1 MFLTING
8 VAALLLG
15 GVLLVVALTGTAGAD
30 TSAAAT
36 PAAPATVVPTVPATA
51 AATATTRVPTTP
63 VTPLPP
69 GCTRLLSQRDFA
81 RAARWLYRGERRPT
95 VRTLRHLAHI
105 AHCQHSRR
113 ATRRDKALQRHLD
126 VAQRASMCSDTNPTA
141 CIRDAAN
148 RYHVSYA
155 LMLNRAVC
163 ESTLNHLASNGTHF
177 GLYQFLPTTWRGETS
192 YGSHSYWSARWN
204 ALGAAEMQSKGMGDQ
219 WQCRG

>member
-1 MFLTING
+1 MFLTLNV

-15 GVLLVVALTGTAGAD
+15 GVLLAVALTGTAGAD

-36 PAAPATVVPTVPATA
+36 PAAPATAVPTVPATA
-51 AATATTRVPTTP
+51 ATRVPTTP

-81 RAARWLYRGERRPT
+81 RAARSLYRGERRPT
-95 VRTLRHLAHI
+95 VKTLRHLAHI

-177 GLYQFLPTTWRGETS
+177 GLYQFLPSTWRGETS
-192 YGSHSYWSARWN
+192 YGSHSYWSAKWN